1 MSIWLIIK
9 DMNRYSLSGYGTGR
23 SLFFRVAVVSLC
35 LTLLPLVASSQVVVV
50 RMIDVINDKAMYR
63 GNSIH
68 EAGFNM
74 IKEDQARI
82 LELQGYISMYTT
94 MMLRRESEKM
104 ESMLQIDDYFSGN
117 SEWQEHFLFRAGI
130 VRDNL
135 DDIKIMIASFPRT
148 HKLVVA
154 HKKLEEDLEDA
165 KKKFTQAMD
174 KDGQEN
180 MMRNDERN
188 HLAIIAEERLEQV
201 ARLTRDLYN
210 IIPQTRKEIMEE

>member
-1 MSIWLIIK
+1 
-9 DMNRYSLSGYGTGR
+9 MNRYSLSGYGTGQ

-35 LTLLPLVASSQVVVV
+35 LALLPLVASSQVVVV
-50 RMIDVINDKAMYR
+50 RMIDVINDKAMYK

-148 HKLVVA
+148 HKLAIA